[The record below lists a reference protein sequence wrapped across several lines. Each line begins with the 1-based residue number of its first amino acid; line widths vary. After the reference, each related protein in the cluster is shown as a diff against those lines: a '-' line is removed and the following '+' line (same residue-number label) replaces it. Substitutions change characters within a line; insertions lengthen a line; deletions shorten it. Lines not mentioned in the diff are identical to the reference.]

1 MGVSEPKLAKE
12 VDVYRNGVVI
22 DGEPLPWLLSPEDV
36 TVVGHTNSSIVE
48 VCLSILVGGD
58 VRVHDSNYGQ

>member
-1 MGVSEPKLAKE
+1 MGVSELKFAKE

-22 DGEPLPWLLSPEDV
+22 DGEPLLGV

>member
-12 VDVYRNGVVI
+12 VDVYRDGVVI
-22 DGEPLPWLLSPEDV
+22 DGEPLPWLLGPEGV
-36 TVVGHTNSSIVE
+36 KVR
-48 VCLSILVGGD
+48 LSILVGGN

>member
-1 MGVSEPKLAKE
+1 MGVSGLKLAKE

-22 DGEPLPWLLSPEDV
+22 DGEFLGPEGV
-36 TVVGHTNSSIVE
+36 TVVGHANSSIVE
-48 VCLSILVGGD
+48 VRLSILVGGD

>member
-1 MGVSEPKLAKE
+1 MGVSELKLAKE

-22 DGEPLPWLLSPEDV
+22 DGEPLPWFLSPEGV
-36 TVVGHTNSSIVE
+36 TAVGHTNSSIAE

>member
-1 MGVSEPKLAKE
+1 MGVSELKLAKE

-22 DGEPLPWLLSPEDV
+22 DGEPLPWLLSPEGV

>member
-1 MGVSEPKLAKE
+1 MGVSELKLAKE

-22 DGEPLPWLLSPEDV
+22 DGESLPWFLGPEGV

-48 VCLSILVGGD
+48 VCLPILVGGN
-58 VRVHDSNYGQ
+58 VRAYDSTYGQ

>member
-1 MGVSEPKLAKE
+1 MGVSELKLAKE

-22 DGEPLPWLLSPEDV
+22 DGEPLPGV

-48 VCLSILVGGD
+48 VRLSILVGGD

>member
-1 MGVSEPKLAKE
+1 MGVSELRLAKE

-22 DGEPLPWLLSPEDV
+22 DGEPLPWLLSPEGV
-36 TVVGHTNSSIVE
+36 TVVGRTNSSIAE